1 MSRHGAEAHLPIS
14 DLAQWMRD
22 TTGRVDDGNTGG
34 LSVYQIVR
42 VDRHHQPLP
51 PIVEEDSPAN
61 TFSASVHY
69 AKPGTLTVDDVLRV
83 AEVDPARLRQ
93 AALDAILSYA
103 AEGHAE
109 DAVDQHR
116 ERIWALHDQILG
128 ETVG

>member
-1 MSRHGAEAHLPIS
+1 VSRHGAEQFLPLTP
-14 DLAQWMRD
+14 LAQWMRD
-22 TTGRVDDGNTGG
+22 TTGIPDPNSN
-34 LSVYQIVR
+34 SVVGVFINGPAYEA
-42 VDRHHQPLP
+42 DHTPLAP
-51 PIVEEDSPAN
+51 EA
-61 TFSASVHY
+61 
-69 AKPGTLTVDDVLRV
+69 PGTLTVDDVLRV